1 MNPTAKAQLGRADV
15 TVTQLG
21 LGCAPIGG
29 LYQPVSD
36 ADARAV
42 VDRAWEQGLR
52 LFDTAPLYGSG
63 LSERRLGE
71 ALRERP
77 RDEFVLSTKVGR
89 LLRAGG
95 RPDPVFEG
103 APPLEPVF
111 DFSFDGVL
119 RSLDE
124 SLERLGLDRI
134 DVVHIHDPDDHF
146 DDALAGAYPALE
158 RLRGE
163 GVVRAIGVGMNQ
175 SEMLARFARETDID
189 CVLLAGRYTLLDTSA
204 LDELLPLCLER
215 GVAVIAGGVF
225 NSGVLVGNAHY
236 NYAPA
241 EPAVLARVRRLAEI
255 CARWEVPLVRG
266 RRSIPARPFRG
277 CVRSRRVP
285 HERRGRRG
293 RRALRAGA
301 TRQGCGRT
309 CTRKACFLPRDDRRR
324 ASPLLGSGARR
335 LSVDDRRGRPDP
347 EAVWP

>member
-1 MNPTAKAQLGRADV
+1 MIPTAGVQLGRTDV

-29 LYQPVSD
+29 LYKPVSE
-36 ADARAV
+36 ADAQAV
-42 VDRAWEQGLR
+42 VDRAWERGLR

-63 LSERRLGE
+63 LSERRLGS
-71 ALRERP
+71 ALREQP
-77 RDEFVLSTKVGR
+77 RAELVLSTKVGR

-95 RPDPVFEG
+95 QPDAVFEG
-103 APPLEPVF
+103 ALPLEPVF

-124 SLERLGLDRI
+124 SLERLGLDRV
-134 DVVHIHDPDDHF
+134 DVVFIHDPDDHF
-146 DDALAGAYPALE
+146 DEALAGAYPALE

-189 CVLLAGRYTLLDTSA
+189 CLLLAGRYTLLDTSA

-225 NSGVLVGNAHY
+225 NSGALVGDTHY

-241 EPAVLARVRRLAEI
+241 ERAMLDRVSRLAEI
-255 CARWEVPLVRG
+255 CTRWDVPLAAAAVQFPLG
-266 RRSIPARPFRG
+266 HPAVACVLVGCRSPAEVDEDVALFELDLPAG
-277 CVRSRRVP
+277 LW
-285 HERRGRRG
+285 EE
-293 RRALRAGA
+293 LRAEG
-301 TRQGCGRT
+301 
-309 CTRKACFLPRDDRRR
+309 
-324 ASPLLGSGARR
+324 
-335 LSVDDRRGRPDP
+335 
-347 EAVWP
+347 

>member
-1 MNPTAKAQLGRADV
+1 MPEQVGVQLGRTGV

-29 LYQPVSD
+29 LYEPVSD
-36 ADARAV
+36 ADAGAV
-42 VDRAWEQGLR
+42 VDRAWERGLR

-63 LSERRLGE
+63 LSERRVGA

-95 RPDPVFEG
+95 QPDAVFEG
-103 APPLEPVF
+103 ALPLEPVF

-124 SLERLGLDRI
+124 SLERLGLDRV
-134 DVVHIHDPDDHF
+134 DVVFIHDPDDHF
-146 DDALAGAYPALE
+146 DEALAGAYPALE

-189 CVLLAGRYTLLDTSA
+189 CVLLAGRYTLLDRSA
-204 LDELLPLCLER
+204 LGDLLPLCLER

-225 NSGVLVGNAHY
+225 NSGVLAGNAHY

-241 EPAVLARVRRLAEI
+241 EPAVLDRVSRLAAI
-255 CARWEVPLVRG
+255 CTRWDVPLAAAAVQFPLG
-266 RRSIPARPFRG
+266 HPAVACVLVGCRSSVEVDEDVALFELDLPAG
-277 CVRSRRVP
+277 LW
-285 HERRGRRG
+285 EE
-293 RRALRAGA
+293 L
-301 TRQGCGRT
+301 
-309 CTRKACFLPRDDRRR
+309 
-324 ASPLLGSGARR
+324 
-335 LSVDDRRGRPDP
+335 
-347 EAVWP
+347 EAEG